1 MNKNRLEA
9 FSDGVFAIVI
19 TLIVLNVK
27 VPDVHIANNS
37 QLNQIIRAAAPKLLS
52 FGFSFLVIGIFWIA
66 HHRIFSFA
74 KVVDTPLLWLNLV
87 YLMFNALIPF
97 PASILADNFFMPTT
111 ILIYTGTLFLI
122 SMMHFI
128 ILEYIIKHEDVKHEA
143 LTKSIYRSAT
153 RSAIIGPVCFIL
165 AAASSFVSA
174 YLSLFFVTCALFFS
188 IFIIGK
194 NKVSKKLIAV
204 AKEELE

>member
-128 ILEYIIKHEDVKHEA
+128 ILEYIIRNEDVKHEA
-143 LTKSIYRSAT
+143 LTKSVYRSAT